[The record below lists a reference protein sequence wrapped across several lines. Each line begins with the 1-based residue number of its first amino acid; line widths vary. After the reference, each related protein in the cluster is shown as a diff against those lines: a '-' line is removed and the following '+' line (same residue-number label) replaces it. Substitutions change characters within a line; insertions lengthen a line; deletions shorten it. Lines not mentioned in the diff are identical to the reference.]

1 MRHFCIIRS
10 SDLAIAVGNVVI
22 GRILAVR
29 HVHRKLFRTLCRRA
43 RSTAHHTR
51 FAATILG
58 TAATLAASV
67 PVAMAQVETVGTF
80 GDWQL
85 QCDTPPGAQQEQCAL
100 IQTVQA
106 ADRENIGLVVIVLKT
121 ADQQAQLIRIV
132 APLGVL
138 LQFQL
143 GLNVDGEPI
152 GRIEFVRCVVE
163 GCVAEALLEPELLE
177 QLRNGNSATFIV
189 FVTPEEGIGIPVSL
203 VGFGQGFDA
212 LP

>member
-1 MRHFCIIRS
+1 MKGQISGSR
-10 SDLAIAVGNVVI
+10 
-22 GRILAVR
+22 RI
-29 HVHRKLFRTLCRRA
+29 HRKL
-43 RSTAHHTR
+43 
-51 FAATILG
+51 AAIAALFSLALALG
-58 TAATLAASV
+58 APAS
-67 PVAMAQVETVGTF
+67 MAQVQTVGTF

-85 QCDTPPGAQQEQCAL
+85 QCDTPPGAQREQCAL

-121 ADQQAQLIRIV
+121 ADQQAQLMRIV

-143 GLNVDGEPI
+143 GLNVDGAPV

-163 GCVAEALLEPELLE
+163 GCVAEALLEPTLLE
-177 QLRNGNSATFIV
+177 QLRNGTSATFVV

-203 VGFGQGFDA
+203 VGFGPGFDA

>member
-1 MRHFCIIRS
+1 M
-10 SDLAIAVGNVVI
+10 GNTLM

-29 HVHRKLFRTLCRRA
+29 HIHRKLFRTPRSRSWRA
-43 RSTAHHTR
+43 ADYVR
-51 FAATILG
+51 FAA
-58 TAATLAASV
+58 ASV
-67 PVAMAQVETVGTF
+67 GISALVAGAAPPATAQGETVGTF

-100 IQTVQA
+100 IQTVHA

-177 QLRNGNSATFIV
+177 RLRNGNAATFIV

>member
-1 MRHFCIIRS
+1 VKARIS
-10 SDLAIAVGNVVI
+10 GV
-22 GRILAVR
+22 GRI
-29 HVHRKLFRTLCRRA
+29 HRKL
-43 RSTAHHTR
+43 
-51 FAATILG
+51 
-58 TAATLAASV
+58 ATLAASLALALAIGV
-67 PVAMAQVETVGTF
+67 PVATAQVQTVGTF

-85 QCDTPPGAQQEQCAL
+85 QCDTPPGAQRQQCAL

-121 ADQQAQLIRIV
+121 ADQQAQLMRVV

-143 GLNVDGEPI
+143 GLNIDGTAV

-163 GCVAEALLEPELLE
+163 GCVAEALLEPTLLE
-177 QLRNGNSATFIV
+177 QLRNGTSATFIV

-203 VGFGQGFDA
+203 VGFGPGFDA